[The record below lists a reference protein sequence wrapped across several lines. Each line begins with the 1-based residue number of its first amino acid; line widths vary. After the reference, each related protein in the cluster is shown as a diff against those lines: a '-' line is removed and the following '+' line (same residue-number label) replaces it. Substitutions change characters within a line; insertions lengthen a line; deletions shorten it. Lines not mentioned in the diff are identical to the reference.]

1 MKVILTLG
9 ILVAALLLVTNMSFA
24 GCANLICY
32 EIVATDEYGNTNTD
46 FWEVCLDND
55 AIGSLYSLN
64 AGTSYQLYLFGG
76 GPGWFN
82 TTGAPGFP
90 NGSPNY
96 TSWIAHSANASGYL
110 QPIGEGSSKGD
121 LLTGEG
127 VRIDNTRY
135 TVQGKKIPCS
145 MLPDDE

>member
-1 MKVILTLG
+1 MRAFVVMAILF
-9 ILVAALLLVTNMSFA
+9 AALLLVTNMSFA
-24 GCANLICY
+24 GCGNLICY

-46 FWEVCLDND
+46 FWEVCLDSGST
-55 AIGSLYSLN
+55 GSLYSVN
-64 AGTSYQLYLFGG
+64 SETSYQLYLFGG

-82 TTGAPGFP
+82 TTGVPGFV
-90 NGSPNY
+90 NGDPNY
-96 TSWIAHSANASGYL
+96 TSWIAHSTNASGYL

-135 TVQGKKIPCS
+135 TVQGKKVPC
-145 MLPDDE
+145 LDE